1 MYKMTKYLTLE
12 NLGWVILT
20 IVSLMLGMGAV
31 SKIVGTQEMVS
42 NFEFMKLSDY
52 RVLVGIGE
60 LVGVGLLLFPRTSAF
75 GAILISCFMS
85 GAVMA
90 HLSLM
95 GGQGVFSPI
104 MVGLLAW
111 VGYSLREYSEPS
123 RPYYDPQN
131 VL

>member
-1 MYKMTKYLTLE
+1 MTKYLTIK

-20 IVSLMLGMGAV
+20 IVSLMVGMGAF
-31 SKIVGTQEMVS
+31 SKIIGTQEMVT

-52 RVLVGIGE
+52 RVLIGIGE

-95 GGQGVFSPI
+95 GGQGVFNPI
-104 MVGLLAW
+104 IVGLLSW
-111 VGYSLREYSEPS
+111 VGYSFREYSNPFNTY
-123 RPYYDPQN
+123 RDPQS